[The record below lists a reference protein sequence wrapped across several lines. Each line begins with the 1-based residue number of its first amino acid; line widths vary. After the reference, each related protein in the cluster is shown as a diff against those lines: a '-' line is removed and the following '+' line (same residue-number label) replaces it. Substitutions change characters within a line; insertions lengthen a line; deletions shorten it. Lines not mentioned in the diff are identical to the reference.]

1 MSQNVN
7 ETLMAVTNTAITLKG
22 HTTAPVMLALSLIC
36 TKMKMG
42 QLVRVNTGLLL
53 TTTHVTVRNTA
64 FVLPFLVLYYSVLKH
79 ILLNSVCPKMYRMLS
94 GIYVPNYYMSV
105 AVVCNCLVQTQ
116 YVYVQ

>member
-7 ETLMAVTNTAITLKG
+7 ETLMAVTNTATTLKG

-53 TTTHVTVRNTA
+53 TTTHVTVREHCFCSSIFS
-64 FVLPFLVLYYSVLKH
+64 FVLQCNMRHYTQF
-79 ILLNSVCPKMYRMLS
+79 RM
-94 GIYVPNYYMSV
+94 P
-105 AVVCNCLVQTQ
+105 
-116 YVYVQ
+116 